1 MDWQNYLRKIQV
13 IELQVPEELRI
24 KHSNMKRRLVAQ
36 FRPGDDDTILIRYQN
51 PMHIHRIYGLWS
63 FRTADLQSGRKII
76 VPFAEFTRYGLSST
90 KGTQNESIVPL
101 AMVAWTCEHENS
113 ASNYFHE
120 YIHIAAQIHERR
132 IVHLDYAESKRRYGE
147 YLRSPEWK
155 ERRDR
160 IVKRDR
166 SQCQSCASKS
176 QLQVHHMTY
185 ERIGNENDGD
195 LVTVCHACHQRIHG
209 RKLS

>member
-1 MDWQNYLRKIQV
+1 MDWKNYLRKIQV
-13 IELQVPEELRI
+13 VESQVPEELRI
-24 KHSNMKRRLVAQ
+24 KYSNMKHRLVAQ
-36 FRPGDDDTILIRYQN
+36 FRPGDDDTMLIRYPN
-51 PMHIHRIYGLWS
+51 PIHIHRIYGLWS

-76 VPFAEFTRYGLSST
+76 VPFVEFTRYGLSSA
-90 KGTQNESIVPL
+90 KGTQNGNIVPL
-101 AMVAWTCEHENS
+101 ATVAWAYEHENS
-113 ASNYFHE
+113 ASNYFSD
-120 YIHIAAQIHERR
+120 YIRIAAQIHERR
-132 IVHLDYAESKRRYGE
+132 IVHLDYAESKQRYDE

-166 SQCQSCASKS
+166 GQCQSCTSKS

-185 ERIGNENDGD
+185 ERIGNEHDDD